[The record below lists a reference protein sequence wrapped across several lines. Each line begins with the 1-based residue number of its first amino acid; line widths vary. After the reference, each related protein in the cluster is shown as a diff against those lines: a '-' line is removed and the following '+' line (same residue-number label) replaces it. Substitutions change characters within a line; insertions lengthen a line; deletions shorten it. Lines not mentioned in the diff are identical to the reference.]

1 MTEEKMNEMA
11 EYYQREEQTMHP
23 GLAMGLIVIMEDP
36 IIHTD
41 EHPECDDPTC
51 PCHEQEDREELLVR
65 QAAQHL
71 ESRGYFDLWGE
82 HSDLDSTRF

>member
-1 MTEEKMNEMA
+1 MTQNQDTLHLGIVYA
-11 EYYQREEQTMHP
+11 
-23 GLAMGLIVIMEDP
+23 VIMLDE

-41 EHPECDDPTC
+41 EHPECGDSTC
-51 PCHEQEDREELLVR
+51 PCHEQEDREKLLVR

-82 HSDLDSTRF
+82 HSDLDGIR